1 MDGED
6 NFLLELLAYTCPYT
20 DQKRCAAPLSEQ
32 DGKRAKL
39 QTLSLR
45 IYNL

>member
-6 NFLLELLAYTCPYT
+6 DFLLELLTYTCPYT
-20 DQKRCAAPLSEQ
+20 GQKRCAAPLSEQ